1 MSRRK
6 QSNPRQIKRPLEDG
20 LEEEEEECVSE
31 ENELLAKDE
40 FSVEENFTTEF
51 ETENMSCEDM
61 EYFCNKGEEDG
72 SREPGESEM
81 DSQGEKTR
89 HAAVVP
95 DEWDGP
101 RELDAFLKDGERRIH
116 SRQQLP
122 VGTTWGP
129 FEGKIEMST
138 DNTALKT
145 KSTVPVVLSAGPRW
159 LLDVTWQG
167 AEDNKNNCV
176 VYSKDSIQ
184 KDKGGIE
191 GNIVLTS
198 SVSLPKYK
206 EHWEIQQLQSPF
218 LKHLLSSHIS
228 LRTRHYK
235 LAPADALQIA
245 GCSSCIVIEQA
256 HSPAP
261 PPPSQIPLPMY
272 PPVSSSSLLMLLLAL
287 HPIAALGYQSTAM
300 RLALTSSSSQ
310 TTLPMSMRHTPAKMS
325 GMPCGTDWCKDG
337 QTDRQADRHPAM

>member
-1 MSRRK
+1 MAH
-6 QSNPRQIKRPLEDG
+6 IGPLEDG

-40 FSVEENFTTEF
+40 FSVEENFSTEF

-61 EYFCNKGEEDG
+61 EYFCNKGEEEG
-72 SREPGESEM
+72 NREAGESEV
-81 DSQGEKTR
+81 DGQAEKTR
-89 HAAVVP
+89 HAAVGP

-138 DNTALKT
+138 DNSTLAVITYAGQNREEKVAHGLPGVRGLAPKT

-176 VYSKDSIQ
+176 VYSK
-184 KDKGGIE
+184 
-191 GNIVLTS
+191 
-198 SVSLPKYK
+198 
-206 EHWEIQQLQSPF
+206 
-218 LKHLLSSHIS
+218 
-228 LRTRHYK
+228 
-235 LAPADALQIA
+235 A
-245 GCSSCIVIEQA
+245 
-256 HSPAP
+256 
-261 PPPSQIPLPMY
+261 
-272 PPVSSSSLLMLLLAL
+272 
-287 HPIAALGYQSTAM
+287 
-300 RLALTSSSSQ
+300 
-310 TTLPMSMRHTPAKMS
+310 
-325 GMPCGTDWCKDG
+325 
-337 QTDRQADRHPAM
+337 